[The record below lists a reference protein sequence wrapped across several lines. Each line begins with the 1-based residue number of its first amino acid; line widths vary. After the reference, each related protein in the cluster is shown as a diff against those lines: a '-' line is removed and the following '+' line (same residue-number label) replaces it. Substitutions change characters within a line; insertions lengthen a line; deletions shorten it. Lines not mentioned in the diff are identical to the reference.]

1 MTVARYCAL
10 EQGED
15 RKALG
20 NFIVQRFEER
30 YFQPV
35 EESKNKHGFT
45 ILAVCCLVIET
56 LESFYQGRADTK
68 GESAD
73 MFRDFFNRGTS
84 LRVFGGDNNWF
95 YRDIRCGIL
104 HQGEIRGG
112 WRVWQRGPLLDT
124 KAKTINAARF
134 IFELRKAVMA
144 YSTQFVSN
152 EECWNQFKKKM
163 KAVCTNCE

>member
-1 MTVARYCAL
+1 MTVARYHAL
-10 EQGED
+10 EQRED

-30 YFQPV
+30 YLRPV
-35 EESKNKHGFT
+35 DESQSKHGFT
-45 ILAVCCLVIET
+45 ILAVCCLVIEN
-56 LESFYQGRADTK
+56 LESFYQGRADTRRRSK
-68 GESAD
+68 D
-73 MFRDFFNRGTS
+73 MFRDFFNRETS

-112 WRVWQRGPLLDT
+112 WRVWRRGPLLDT
-124 KAKTINAARF
+124 KAKTINASQF
-134 IFELRKAVMA
+134 LSELRNAVRT
-144 YSTQFVSN
+144 YSTQIVSN